1 MFQLFVFNKGLVAS
15 ELATGVKAAKVVSKL
30 IVSSIYLLWVHT
42 FKRCA
47 LCLDNCLV
55 FYSIPN
61 ILTSGKY
68 EIDWRIWQSIAIF
81 HSIQVTFMITQLIIS
96 THIYVSATISGL
108 LQELNCPCSLG
119 SVAS

>member
-55 FYSIPN
+55 FFRYLTYSQAANMRSTGVYGDLLQYSIVF
-61 ILTSGKY
+61 K
-68 EIDWRIWQSIAIF
+68 
-81 HSIQVTFMITQLIIS
+81 
-96 THIYVSATISGL
+96 
-108 LQELNCPCSLG
+108 
-119 SVAS
+119 